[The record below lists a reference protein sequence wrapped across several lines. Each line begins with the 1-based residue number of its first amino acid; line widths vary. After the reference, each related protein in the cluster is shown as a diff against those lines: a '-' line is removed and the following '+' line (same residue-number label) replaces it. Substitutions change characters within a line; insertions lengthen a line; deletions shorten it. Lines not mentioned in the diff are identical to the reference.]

1 MKKPEKLSFPKDELP
16 HPAVIEW
23 WYFNGNLYDKSGRP
37 YAFMY
42 CLFKADPRQVK
53 LPFFKKIPIKD
64 IFFSHY
70 LLSDIQNK
78 KMESAI
84 DFFYEGMG
92 KGETPQFLC
101 FESGN
106 NFSLKENPLFNY
118 ELKTNKLDLKFVFKK
133 PRPLL
138 VNQTG
143 WVDLKTKNTYY
154 YSLTDLEAGGSIVFG
169 DKKIAAR
176 GKAWMDHQWADS
188 VYSKEDKWVWFS
200 IQLENKT
207 EILCFEYGDK
217 TKTRL
222 ATISY
227 PDGHQD
233 TAEAVF
239 SPLGKKWK
247 SAKTGADYQLNW
259 QIKIP
264 DKNIVLS
271 VKPKSLEQEVIFDSI
286 NYWEGATIISGLAG
300 NKKVRGDGFLELV
313 GSPMGKSAA
322 QVYLEDAKRLVSGY
336 LESYLSRP

>member
-16 HPAVIEW
+16 HPAIVEW
-23 WYFNGNLYDKSGRP
+23 WYFNGNLRGESGHQ

-42 CLFKADPRQVK
+42 CLFKADLRRVK
-53 LPFFKKIPIKD
+53 LPFLEKAPIKD

-92 KGETPQFLC
+92 KGGAPFLC
-101 FESGN
+101 LESGN
-106 NFSLKENPLFNY
+106 KFSLKENPLFNY
-118 ELKTNKLDLKFVFKK
+118 ELKTDKLDLNLVFKK
-133 PRPLL
+133 QQPLL

-143 WVDLKTKNTYY
+143 WVDLKTKDTYY
-154 YSLTDLEAGGSIVFG
+154 YSLTDLETNGSIVFEG
-169 DKKIAAR
+169 KKIPMR

-188 VYSKEDKWVWFS
+188 AYSKEDKWVWFS
-200 IQLENKT
+200 IQLENGM

-217 TKTRL
+217 KKTRL

-233 TAEAVF
+233 TAEAIF
-239 SPLGKKWK
+239 KPTEISWQSP
-247 SAKTGADYQLNW
+247 KTQAVYRLSW
-259 QIKIP
+259 QIEILE
-264 DKNIVLS
+264 KNMVLS
-271 VKPKSLEQEVIFDSI
+271 VKPAALEQEVIFGSI
-286 NYWEGATIISGLAG
+286 NYWEGATVISGEAG
-300 NKKVRGDGFLELV
+300 GKKVSGEGFLELV

-322 QVYLEDAKRLVSGY
+322 QIYLDDAKHY